1 MSHLKR
7 MLYVTAGTIANAVQ
21 VLVFFRIGTDV
32 FALGEPGGEYAG
44 PFSHVITWVETAW
57 MVEIAIVQ
65 LGLLLYLVYGPVL
78 QERARAR
85 VAPPP

>member
-1 MSHLKR
+1 MSHFTR
-7 MLYVTAGTIANAVQ
+7 MVYVTKWTIANTIQ
-21 VLVFFRIGTDV
+21 VLLFFRIGADI

-44 PFSHVITWVETAW
+44 PFSHVISWVATAW

-85 VAPPP
+85 VAPP